1 MPVFAQAHTE
11 RQMDHQTSIKLAT
24 MLRSAQLYALDEP
37 YSMPLEGFHQ
47 WADGRR
53 CAAAFRARSPQGA
66 TLWILLIEWG
76 KHRRQT
82 GNFYVVLFPES
93 RQGPICELHKIVMK
107 DGEQSLQ
114 WTYSPRKQDGQNE
127 RRRNNFAL
135 LYGSETA
142 KLNLPS
148 SPKGADSFVQGL
160 FELADVRL
168 TADLLE
174 TNSDLTIQA
183 DLNAIARRDLT
194 PTTRA
199 AMIQARLGQGDFRKQ
214 MLELWDGKCAVTGLA
229 VLSVIIAS
237 HAKPWAESNDEERLN
252 PNNGLPL
259 TANLDKLFD
268 RHLITFD
275 PATGRM
281 LISSQIKED
290 ERVILGIPASLRKR
304 PSPDQARF
312 LQHHLCEFSVR
323 SNDREGC

>member
-1 MPVFAQAHTE
+1 
-11 RQMDHQTSIKLAT
+11 MDHQTSKKLAAV
-24 MLRSAQLYALDEP
+24 LRSAQRYALEEP
-37 YSMPLEGFHQ
+37 YSVPLEGFHQ

-53 CAAAFRARSPQGA
+53 CDAAFRVRSPEGA
-66 TLWILLIEWG
+66 TLWILLVEWG
-76 KHRRQT
+76 KHGTQT
-82 GNFYVVLFPES
+82 GNFYVVLFPEQ

-107 DGEQSLQ
+107 AGEPSLQ

-127 RRRNNFAL
+127 RRRDNFAL
-135 LYGSETA
+135 LYGAETA
-142 KLNLPS
+142 TLNLPS
-148 SPKGADSFVQGL
+148 SPTGADSFVQGL

-183 DLNAIARRDLT
+183 DLNAVARRELT

-199 AMIQARLGQGDFRKQ
+199 AMIQARLGQGDYRKQ
-214 MLELWDGKCAVTGLA
+214 MLALWDGKCAVTGLA
-229 VLSVIIAS
+229 VLSVIVAS
-237 HAKPWAESNDEERLN
+237 HAKPWAGSNDEERLD

-281 LISSQIKED
+281 LISDVIKED
-290 ERVILGIPASLRKR
+290 ERMILGIPASLRKR

-312 LQHHLCEFSVR
+312 LQHHLGEFSAQ
-323 SNDREGC
+323 SNDREEF